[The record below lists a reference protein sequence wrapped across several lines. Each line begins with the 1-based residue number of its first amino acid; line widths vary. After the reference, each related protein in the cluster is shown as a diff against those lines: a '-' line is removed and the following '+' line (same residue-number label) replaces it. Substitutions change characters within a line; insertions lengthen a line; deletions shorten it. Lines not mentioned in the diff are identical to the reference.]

1 MATKASNGT
10 VFRIFFKPVL
20 VFSDI
25 LLFDHHQKLKFT
37 LIYIIRP
44 KSKFFVVPKQSKITE
59 HPASCNCDVSPVSK

>member
-44 KSKFFVVPKQSKITE
+44 KSKFFVVPKT
-59 HPASCNCDVSPVSK
+59 V